1 MNKFLSYI
9 LTGTLLFTGGQS
21 FAQLVGSSVDDET
34 IALVDTNTLK
44 LRNKL
49 YPKKSQGDLNI
60 YGFESNDVPVYA
72 DSVMAYR
79 LSLLES
85 EIPLEF
91 NEYVKPYINL
101 YTIRKRNLS
110 SKILAWSKYYF
121 PMFEEALDRANM
133 PMELKYL
140 AVIESALNPM
150 ATSPVGAAGMWQFM
164 APTGR
169 MYGLKTTAI
178 YDERRDVQKSTEA
191 AIKYLRNSY
200 RIYGD
205 WLLVIASY
213 NCGPGNV
220 NKAIRKAG
228 GVKNFWAI
236 QKYLPGETRG
246 YVPAFIAAAYMMNYA
261 SEHNLYPAENFD
273 IEFHT
278 DTIHVDASYNLNLL
292 ANNLEM
298 SLNELLDY
306 NPALRRSVIP
316 YGVEKVTLTLPYN
329 KAVKFASIND
339 TSFKQS
345 SNEQL
350 MAMNRQIALEKKQQ
364 LASNSNNKKKTT
376 NSRTITVKRGDSLGK
391 IASKYNVSETDLK
404 RWNKMKGN
412 RINAGQKLI
421 IKG

>member
-1 MNKFLSYI
+1 MNKILTYI
-9 LTGTLLFTGGQS
+9 LTVTLIFTAS
-21 FAQLVGSSVDDET
+21 DAFSQLIGSSADDET
-34 IALVDTNTLK
+34 LALVDTNTIK

-49 YPKKSQGDLNI
+49 YPVVSQGDLNI
-60 YGFESNDVPVYA
+60 YGFEVNDLPVYA

-85 EIPLEF
+85 EIPLPF

-133 PMELKYL
+133 PLELKYL

-169 MYGLKTTAI
+169 MYGLRTTAI

-228 GVKNFWAI
+228 GVKNFWAV

-261 SEHNLYPAENFD
+261 SEHNLYPAENMN

-278 DTIHVDASYNLNLL
+278 DTIHVDASYNLSLL
-292 ANNLEM
+292 ANSLDMTLE
-298 SLNELLDY
+298 ELLAY
-306 NPALRRSVIP
+306 NPALRKSVVPFGI
-316 YGVEKVTLTLPYN
+316 EKVTLTVPYN

-339 TSFKQS
+339 TSYKQN

-350 MAMNRQIALEKKQQ
+350 LAMNRQIAIEKKQQ
-364 LASNSNNKKKTT
+364 LAANSSNKKKTT

-391 IASKYNVSETDLK
+391 LANKFNVSETDLK
-404 RWNKMKGN
+404 RWNKIKGN
-412 RINAGQKLI
+412 RINSGQKLI

>member
-1 MNKFLSYI
+1 MKKFLSYI
-9 LTGTLLFTGGQS
+9 LTGSLLCASTAS
-21 FAQLVGSSVDDET
+21 FAQFLTADEDAL
-34 IALVDTNTLK
+34 ALVDTNTIK

-49 YPKKSQGDLNI
+49 YPQTSAGDLNI
-60 YGFESNDVPVYA
+60 YGFEETDVPMYA

-85 EIPLEF
+85 EIPLDY
-91 NEYVKPYINL
+91 NVYVKPYINL

-133 PMELKYL
+133 PLELKYL

-178 YDERRDVQKSTEA
+178 YDERRDVQKATEA

-261 SEHNLYPAENFD
+261 SEHNLYPAESVEINY
-273 IEFHT
+273 HT
-278 DTIHVDASYNLNLL
+278 DTVHINASYNLSAL
-292 ANNLEM
+292 AQ
-298 SLNELLDY
+298 SLDMTLDQLLDL
-306 NPALRRSVIP
+306 NPALRRGVVP
-316 YGVEKVTLTLPYN
+316 YGVDQVALTLPYE
-329 KAVKFASIND
+329 KAIKFSSIND
-339 TSFKQS
+339 SSFKQS
-345 SNEQL
+345 TNEQL
-350 MAMNRQIALEKKQQ
+350 MAMNRQIAFEKKQVAQ
-364 LASNSNNKKKTT
+364 AVHSKKKTQS
-376 NSRTITVKRGDSLGK
+376 NSKNVVVKKGDTLGK
-391 IASKYNVSETDLK
+391 IAARYHVSESELK
-404 RWNKMKGN
+404 RWNKIKGN
-412 RINAGQKLI
+412 RINKGQRLVI
-421 IKG
+421 RG

>member
-1 MNKFLSYI
+1 MNKI
-9 LTGTLLFTGGQS
+9 LTYLLTGSLIFTAS
-21 FAQLVGSSVDDET
+21 DAFSQLIGSSADDET
-34 IALVDTNTLK
+34 LALVDTNTIK

-49 YPKKSQGDLNI
+49 YPVVSQGDLNI
-60 YGFESNDVPVYA
+60 YGFEDNDVPVYA

-85 EIPLEF
+85 EIPLPF

-133 PMELKYL
+133 PLELKYL

-169 MYGLKTTAI
+169 MYGLKTTSI

-228 GVKNFWAI
+228 GVKNFWAV

-261 SEHNLYPAENFD
+261 SEHNLYPAENMN

-278 DTIHVDASYNLNLL
+278 DTIHVDASYNLSLL
-292 ANNLEM
+292 ANSLEM
-298 SLNELLDY
+298 TLEELLAY
-306 NPALRRSVIP
+306 NPALRRSVVPFGID
-316 YGVEKVTLTLPYN
+316 KVTLTVPYN

-339 TSFKQS
+339 TSFKQN

-350 MAMNRQIALEKKQQ
+350 LAMNRQIAIEKKQ
-364 LASNSNNKKKTT
+364 LADNTSNKKKTT

-391 IASKYNVSETDLK
+391 LANKFNVSETDLK
-404 RWNKMKGN
+404 RWNKIKGN
-412 RINAGQKLI
+412 RINSGQKLN